1 MKKKFH
7 LLVLISIIAISCN
20 SNSIEVSDK
29 MEKEIRF
36 ALENLVIGNLKHWE
50 PPFKEEKF
58 LQDFTNSDDFSF
70 TLDGIHI
77 QTFEKWKSI
86 VYESME
92 YDRKNHK
99 HYKHIVNEIQVTVLS
114 KRSGIVTLNYNWD
127 YITNDNHHY
136 ITNAILTSV
145 CRYENNKWKMI
156 NSHCSHGEKRVIN

>member
-1 MKKKFH
+1 MKIKFK
-7 LLVLISIIAISCN
+7 LLVLISLIIVSCN
-20 SNSIEVSDK
+20 SNSDEVSDK

-70 TLDGIHI
+70 TVDGNHI
-77 QTFEKWKSI
+77 PTFEKWKSI

-99 HYKHIVNEIQVTVLS
+99 HYKHIVNKIQVDLQQKTGHLVKSYTITAQIQLAY
-114 KRSGIVTLNYNWD
+114 YN
-127 YITNDNHHY
+127 
-136 ITNAILTSV
+136 
-145 CRYENNKWKMI
+145 
-156 NSHCSHGEKRVIN
+156 